1 MSHIAEEYAKCLG
14 VKIGRPE
21 ISEHFYPIVS
31 DKYITLHTH
40 KGIQSRD
47 YSSWTNVIS
56 LLKSRLKDY
65 DIIQIGSKDDSACK
79 GVDYDLRGLTSLKN
93 INYIIK
99 NSSLHLCTNSFSL
112 HISSLF
118 DIPTVSIFSDMLP
131 EHSGALWNKSSEFI
145 AIQPD
150 LKGKKPSYSRQET
163 IKSIDTI
170 KPEEIATKVLNALNI
185 KHDLYN
191 YETLN
196 IGDFYK
202 NSILEVVPDHAP
214 PQGFIPNQVI
224 NLRCDYGLDQES
236 FMKWMRFKV
245 NLMSSKRI
253 NLNLI
258 NQLKKNIVAMTL
270 FLEEDDFNEEY
281 LYSLDSMGVKYT
293 LVCRDKEKLSSIR
306 FEFFDFNI
314 EQYKLKTKKDL
325 DFGEKICNNT
335 FYHSNKILISNG
347 KEYSCKAA
355 LDAGIEKTKEDQKI
369 IDNDVFWEEVEHKK
383 IYNYA
388 KNKKK

>member
-14 VKIGRPE
+14 VKIGKPK
-21 ISEHFYPIVS
+21 ISEHFYPITS

-47 YSSWTNVIS
+47 YLFWPNVIS
-56 LLKSRLKDY
+56 LLKSHLKDY
-65 DIIQIGSKDDSACK
+65 DIIQIGSKDDHKCK
-79 GVDYDLRGLTSLKN
+79 GVDYDLCGLTSLKN

-150 LKGKKPSYSRQET
+150 LKDQKPSYSRQEN

-170 KPEEIATKVLNALNI
+170 KPEEIAVKVLNALNI
-185 KHDLYN
+185 KHDLDN
-191 YETLN
+191 YKTLN
-196 IGDFYK
+196 IGNFYK
-202 NSILEVVPDHAP
+202 NSILEA
-214 PQGFIPNQVI
+214 IPNHPPPKDFFANSVV
-224 NLRCDYGLDQES
+224 NLRCDYGVDSES
-236 FMKWMRFKV
+236 FIEWARFKV
-245 NLMSSKRI
+245 NIMSSKKI

-258 NQLKKNIVAMTL
+258 NQLKANIVAMTL
-270 FLEEDDFNEEY
+270 FLEDEDFDEDYFY
-281 LYSLDSMGVKYT
+281 ALDSIGVKYS
-293 LVCRDKEKLSSIR
+293 LICRDKEKLSSIR
-306 FEFFDFNI
+306 FKFFDFNI
-314 EQYKLKTKKDL
+314 EEYKKITKKDL
-325 DFGEKICNNT
+325 DFGEEICNNT
-335 FYHSNKILISNG
+335 FYHSNKILISNN
-347 KEYSCKAA
+347 KKYSCKAA
-355 LDAGIEKTKEDQKI
+355 FDAGIERTTEDQKI
-369 IDNDVFWEEVEHKK
+369 IDNDIFWEEVEHKN